1 MFNFIFIKKY
11 KTAVESYVERVLDT
25 TALLDVVRNR
35 RLKYSIRNN
44 ISTKEESKTDNEKSP
59 QPTILYSMRYTGS
72 STESFG
78 GDVDKDTKVTHPMEV
93 DRYTSDGAD
102 EYVRDFVMSKKN
114 DADIKPVTDLTF
126 VEKLLILIRES
137 GFTEPSVYKSAH
149 IDRRLFSKII
159 SNNWYQP
166 SKDTAIAL
174 VFALNLSLEDANDL
188 LKRAGYT
195 LSHSIKRDIV
205 LEFFLKE
212 KIYNLNNINAIL
224 DDMGEK
230 VIGRK

>member
-25 TALLDVVRNR
+25 TALLDVVRNTCSNTDF
-35 RLKYSIRNN
+35 KYSDRNN
-44 ISTKEESKTDNEKSP
+44 ISTKDGNDTDSGNTSKPTVLYSVRSARVDEESLK
-59 QPTILYSMRYTGS
+59 RA
-72 STESFG
+72 
-78 GDVDKDTKVTHPMEV
+78 KVPHPMEV
-93 DRYTSDGAD
+93 DKYTSEGAD
-102 EYVRDFVMSKKN
+102 EYVRDFVMSKRKKV
-114 DADIKPVTDLTF
+114 DVKPVTDLTF

-205 LEFFLKE
+205 LEFFHKE
-212 KIYNLNNINAIL
+212 KIFNLNNINAIL

-230 VIGRK
+230 VVGRR